1 MRLYV
6 VTSNTLHD
14 VRSVHATVMVGEFL
28 LAGCFALGCAVFGCG
43 VVYLAAKFQADR
55 QGGTEDTWR

>member
-1 MRLYV
+1 
-6 VTSNTLHD
+6 
-14 VRSVHATVMVGEFL
+14 MVGEFL